1 MCKFYFVPSGG
12 PTADRRVEL
21 SEDGAFDAVVRFLS
35 IKFTNPNPSRLEP
48 VYRLDVVNERF
59 ANACQPVISDHLES
73 VSEYLN
79 LPFPPICPEA

>member
-1 MCKFYFVPSGG
+1 MSGAG
-12 PTADRRVEL
+12 YCVCSTRWLD
-21 SEDGAFDAVVRFLS
+21 FLN
-35 IKFTNPNPSRLEP
+35 IKSTNSNTSRLEP
-48 VYRLDVVNERF
+48 VSRLDVVNERF